1 MKLALGT
8 VQFGIDYGLTNHGGR
23 TEPDEARRIL
33 DAARAAGIGLLD
45 TAALYG
51 CAEQVLGQCGAADAG
66 WRIVTK
72 TIQFKQDSIGAA
84 DADACKQALQS
95 SFTQLRA
102 PSVYGVLVHHAPDL
116 LVPGGERIWEILRQ
130 FQQQGRISRIGVSAY
145 DGAVLA
151 RVLERYEIDLVQL
164 PMNVLDR
171 RLQADGTLAQLKQR
185 GVEVHVRSAF
195 LQGLLLSEP
204 TTLSPYFAPL
214 QARLAAF
221 GRAAHDAGMSRAGL
235 ALAWLRANP
244 CVDQIVMGVNNAD
257 QLRDSVRAYHEQ
269 LPADVDL
276 SPLRCDDAALV
287 DPSRWPPRTN

>member
-8 VQFGIDYGLTNHGGR
+8 VQFGIDYGLTNHSGR
-23 TEPDEARRIL
+23 TEPEEALRIL
-33 DAARAAGIGLLD
+33 DAAREAGIGLLD
-45 TAALYG
+45 TASLYG
-51 CAEQVLGQCGAADAG
+51 CAEQVLGQCGATDAG

-84 DADACKQALQS
+84 DAHACRQALEA
-95 SFTQLRA
+95 SFRQLRA
-102 PSVYGVLVHHAPDL
+102 ASVYGVLVHHAPDL
-116 LVPGGERIWEILRQ
+116 LAPGGERIWEILRQ

-151 RVLERYEIDLVQL
+151 RVLDRYEIGLVQL
-164 PMNVLDR
+164 PMNVLDQ

-204 TTLSPYFAPL
+204 STLPPFFAPL

-221 GRAAHDAGMSRAGL
+221 GRAAQDTGMSRAGL

-244 CVDQIVMGVNNAD
+244 CVDQIVIGVNHAG
-257 QLRDSVRAYHEQ
+257 QLHDSVRAYHES
-269 LPADVDL
+269 LPPDVDF
-276 SPLRCDDAALV
+276 SAFRCDDAALV